1 MHRVWSIYRDTEQ
14 PQQKETSKNESWLPF
29 SGMQFSDLLMFYELF
44 FLPQVKQCAIITY
57 KHGIYERFYQPQKEN

>member
-14 PQQKETSKNESWLPF
+14 PQQKETSKNESWLLF